1 MPTWRYKGLDAQGAT
16 VEGRLSAADEV
27 DALRQLEG
35 QSIAPFDLAEAGA
48 GERRYARRR
57 ARAQDRFRFIR
68 QLSVL
73 LRAGASL
80 LDAFETVAEEEPCRE
95 LAEQAAAVR
104 RELRSGAKLS
114 QAVRSHMPALPEY
127 APRLIEL
134 GETTG
139 QLPRALADIADQMD
153 SDLRAAAEVRNAL
166 AYPAFLAVAGVAA
179 ILFIFLFVVP
189 RFANL
194 IGDDRSSLP
203 GFSRWVIETGVF
215 LRANLWESAIVAG
228 LAVGGVAL
236 MLRRGPVRRA
246 ISNALFAAPVIG
258 DFLRASETAR
268 WARITGTALNGG
280 AGLLDALTLAEAG
293 VRSSKRRQGLVE
305 ARRAIRSGEAID
317 SALKTHVD
325 FDATTINLVRTGR
338 ASAKL
343 DEMLLFIA
351 EIFETE
357 ARDRAKRLTAIAE
370 PLAVLFIASVVG
382 MIVVALVLAM
392 TSLYDV
398 AL

>member
-1 MPTWRYKGLDAQGAT
+1 MPTWRYKGLDAQGGV
-16 VEGRLSAADEV
+16 VEGRLSAADQV

-35 QSIAPFDLAEAGA
+35 QSISPFDLAEAGA
-48 GERRYARRR
+48 GERTFSRRR
-57 ARAQDRFRFIR
+57 ARPQDRFRFMR

-73 LRAGASL
+73 LRAGAPL

-95 LAEQAAAVR
+95 LAEQAAGVR
-104 RELRSGAKLS
+104 RELRSGTKLS
-114 QAVRSHMPALPEY
+114 HAVRTHMPRLPEY

-139 QLPRALADIADQMD
+139 QLPRALADIAEQMD

-166 AYPAFLAVAGVAA
+166 AYPAFLAVAGLAA
-179 ILFIFLFVVP
+179 IVFIFLFVVP
-189 RFANL
+189 RFAAL

-215 LRANLWESAIVAG
+215 LRANLWETALAIG
-228 LAVGGVAL
+228 LAVGAGVL
-236 MLRRGPVRRA
+236 LLRRAAVRRA
-246 ISNALFAAPVIG
+246 VSNALFSAPVAG

-268 WARITGTALNGG
+268 WARITGTALTGG
-280 AGLLDALTLAEAG
+280 AALLDALALAEAG
-293 VRSSKRRQGLVE
+293 VQSSKRRQGLVE
-305 ARRAIRSGEAID
+305 ARRAIRSGDTID
-317 SALKTHVD
+317 GALKTHVD
-325 FDATTINLVRTGR
+325 FDATTVNLVRTGR
-338 ASAKL
+338 ASANL

-357 ARDRAKRLTAIAE
+357 ARDRAKRLTAVAE
-370 PLAVLFIASVVG
+370 PLAVLFIAGVVG
-382 MIVVALVLAM
+382 VIVVALVLAM

>member
-1 MPTWRYKGLDAQGAT
+1 MATWRYKGLDAEGAV

-35 QSIAPFDLAEAGA
+35 QSISPFDLSEAGA
-48 GERRYARRR
+48 GERSYARNR

-80 LDAFETVAEEEPCRE
+80 LEAFETVADQEPCRE

-104 RELRSGAKLS
+104 RDLRGGSKLS
-114 QAVRSHMPALPEY
+114 QAMRAHMPKLPEY

-139 QLPRALADIADQMD
+139 QMPKALSDVADQMD
-153 SDLRAAAEVRNAL
+153 NDLRSAAEVRNAL
-166 AYPAFLAVAGVAA
+166 AYPAFLAVAGVVAV
-179 ILFIFLFVVP
+179 LFIFLFVVP
-189 RFANL
+189 RFATL
-194 IGDDRSSLP
+194 IGEDRSGLP
-203 GFSRWVIETGVF
+203 AMSRWVIETGVF
-215 LRANLWESAIVAG
+215 LRSNMVESGFALAGAIV
-228 LAVGGVAL
+228 LGVLIVRQPA
-236 MLRRGPVRRA
+236 VRRA
-246 ISNALFAAPVIG
+246 LSDAMFAAPVIG

-268 WARITGTALNGG
+268 WSRITGTALDGG

-293 VRSSKRRQGLVE
+293 VRSAKRRQGLVE
-305 ARRAIRSGEAID
+305 AKRSIRGGDAID
-317 SALKTHVD
+317 AALKTHTD

-338 ASAKL
+338 ASGRL

-357 ARDRAKRLTAIAE
+357 SRDRAKRLTAIAE

-382 MIVVALVLAM
+382 LIVVSLVMAM
-392 TSLYDV
+392 SSLYDI